1 MEGLAHLVAESL
13 VRHGFEPAFDHR
25 RLQWSSWFRC
35 QDGFSLVLAPCKPG
49 LFALAEEV
57 IAPGELAVGEGKRML
72 ALFQIAE
79 AEDLGMA
86 LGRLFLSGSPER
98 ERFASGRCF
107 ARYVVI
113 EDPTQRQLA
122 LTALQRWMTSS
133 AEAVTGVPQS
143 ISGDTHVP
151 DETHVA
157 PDAPV
162 RGVERSSATSTSAPG
177 SQNSRYLSGP
187 DTESAPGQDTEL
199 VSGQDTELVSGQD
212 TESVS
217 RPDTRS
223 VSRPDTG
230 SVSRPD
236 TEPVSGQDTKLV
248 SGRDTESVSR
258 PDTEPV
264 SRPDT
269 ELVSGQD
276 NESVSR
282 PDTGSVSRPDT
293 GSVSGQDNE
302 LVSGRDN
309 ELVSGRDNESVSGPD
324 TEPVSG
330 QDNELVSGQDNESV
344 SRPDTGSV
352 SRPDTELV
360 SGQDN
365 ESVSRPDTGSVS
377 GHDFSR
383 AATTAISTAALAAA
397 ADALPYS
404 ESSNR
409 QDQIGPPSPIPSGF

>member
-25 RLQWSSWFRC
+25 RLQWSNWFRC
-35 QDGFSLVLAPCKPG
+35 QDSFSLVLAPCKAG
-49 LFALAEEV
+49 IFALAEEV

-72 ALFQIAE
+72 ALFQISE

-143 ISGDTHVP
+143 ILGDTHVP
-151 DETHVA
+151 DEPHVA

-162 RGVERSSATSTSAPG
+162 RGVERSSASSTSAPG
-177 SQNSRYLSGP
+177 SQDSRY
-187 DTESAPGQDTEL
+187 
-199 VSGQDTELVSGQD
+199 VSGL
-212 TESVS
+212 
-217 RPDTRS
+217 
-223 VSRPDTG
+223 DTG
-230 SVSRPD
+230 SVS
-236 TEPVSGQDTKLV
+236 S
-248 SGRDTESVSR
+248 
-258 PDTEPV
+258 
-264 SRPDT
+264 
-269 ELVSGQD
+269 
-276 NESVSR
+276 
-282 PDTGSVSRPDT
+282 PDT

-302 LVSGRDN
+302 
-309 ELVSGRDNESVSGPD
+309 P
-324 TEPVSG
+324 
-330 QDNELVSGQDNESV
+330 V
-344 SRPDTGSV
+344 SRPDTRSV

-365 ESVSRPDTGSVS
+365 ESV
-377 GHDFSR
+377 
-383 AATTAISTAALAAA
+383 
-397 ADALPYS
+397 
-404 ESSNR
+404 
-409 QDQIGPPSPIPSGF
+409 